1 MPAHCSAVSAEHLLG
16 GMSPLSARIDAGQR
30 VALALEYEGSAF
42 YGWQAQRDPAIATV
56 QEALEAAIS
65 RVADAP
71 VTTVCAGR
79 TDAGVHASHQ
89 VIHFDSPVARDEKA
103 FVFGGNTHLPKSLS
117 IKWARPVAPEFHA
130 RFSATARRYR
140 YVILNRPLRSAHF
153 HHLATLV
160 YQPLDAELMHREAQ
174 SLLGERDFSSFRG
187 AGCQSNT
194 PMRNV
199 HFIKVLRRGDWV
211 VVDIQANAFLLH
223 MVRNIVGTLIAVG
236 SGRQPQGWT
245 AQVMEARDRTQAA
258 MTAPAAGLYLVDV
271 AYPDAF
277 HLPRDV
283 LGPAFIA
290 PLLDE

>member
-1 MPAHCSAVSAEHLLG
+1 MPRFSAH
-16 GMSPLSARIDAGQR
+16 IDAGQR

-42 YGWQAQRDPAIATV
+42 YGWQAQRDPAVATV
-56 QEALEAAIS
+56 QETLETALS

-71 VTTVCAGR
+71 VVTVCAGR

-89 VIHFDSPVARDEKA
+89 VVHFDSPVARDEKA
-103 FVFGGNTHLPKSLS
+103 YVFGGNSHLPKSLS
-117 IKWARPVAPEFHA
+117 IKWARPVATDFHA

-140 YVILNRPLRSAHF
+140 YLILNRPLRSAHF

-160 YQPLDAELMHREAQ
+160 HQPLDAQLMHLEAQ

-187 AGCQSNT
+187 AGCQSST

-199 HFIKVLRRGDWV
+199 HFIEVVRRGDWI

-236 SGRQPQGWT
+236 SGRQQPGWT
-245 AQVMEARDRTQAA
+245 AQVMAARDRTQAA
-258 MTAPAAGLYLVDV
+258 MTAPANGLYLVDV
-271 AYPDAF
+271 LYPDHYA
-277 HLPRDV
+277 LPREV
-283 LGPAFIA
+283 PGPPFVA
-290 PLLDE
+290 PLFDS

>member
-1 MPAHCSAVSAEHLLG
+1 MP
-16 GMSPLSARIDAGQR
+16 PFTARIDAGQR
-30 VALALEYEGSAF
+30 TALALEYEGSAF
-42 YGWQAQRDPAIATV
+42 YGWQSQRDPAVATV
-56 QEALEAAIS
+56 QEALEAALS

-79 TDAGVHASHQ
+79 TDAGVHGSHQ
-89 VIHFDSPVARDEKA
+89 VVHFDSPVARDEKA
-103 FVFGGNTHLPKSLS
+103 YVFGGNSHLPKSLS
-117 IKWARPVAPEFHA
+117 IKWARPVADDFHA

-153 HHLATLV
+153 HPLATRVHQL
-160 YQPLDAELMHREAQ
+160 LDAALMHGEAQ

-199 HFIKVLRRGDWV
+199 HFIEVVRRGDWV

-236 SGRQPQGWT
+236 SGRQPEGWT
-245 AQVMEARDRTQAA
+245 AQVMAARDRTQAA
-258 MTAPAAGLYLVDV
+258 MTAAPNGLYLVDV
-271 AYPDAF
+271 AYPDRF
-277 HLPRDV
+277 GLPCEQP
-283 LGPAFIA
+283 GPAFIA
-290 PLLDE
+290 PLLQQ

>member
-1 MPAHCSAVSAEHLLG
+1 
-16 GMSPLSARIDAGQR
+16 MSRFTAPIDAGQR

-42 YGWQAQRDPAIATV
+42 FGWQSQRDPAVATL
-56 QEALEAAIS
+56 QETLEAALS
-65 RVADAP
+65 KVADAP

-79 TDAGVHASHQ
+79 TDAGVHASNQ
-89 VIHFDSPVARDEKA
+89 IVHFDSPVARLEKA

-117 IKWARPVAPEFHA
+117 IKWARPVAADFHA

-153 HHLATLV
+153 HHLATQV
-160 YQPLDAELMHREAQ
+160 AQPLDAALMRREAQ

-199 HFIKVLRRGDWV
+199 HCIEVLRRGDWV

-236 SGRQPQGWT
+236 SGRQPEGWT
-245 AQVMEARDRTQAA
+245 AQVMEARDRTRAA

-271 AYPDAF
+271 HYPPHF
-277 HLPRDV
+277 GLPRDP

-290 PLLDE
+290 PLLPE